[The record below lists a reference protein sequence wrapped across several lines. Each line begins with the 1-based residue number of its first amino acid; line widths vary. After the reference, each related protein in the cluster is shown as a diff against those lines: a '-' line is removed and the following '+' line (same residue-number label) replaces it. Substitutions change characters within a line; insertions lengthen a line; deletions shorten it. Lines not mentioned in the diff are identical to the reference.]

1 MYPCKRIRR
10 GASRQSESPD
20 FRRCRFRC
28 FQHPPVDLKMACQKK
43 AKSISPPITSPF
55 IIFSAMEPKM
65 RRNSSFRRRS
75 SGASANRTRR
85 SSVAFRE
92 QVLGSP
98 SLPAPIQKM
107 LDGIERQL
115 GIRDWSLST
124 LAAVALSRRAWMI
137 PVLFVLLAGFV
148 IAAGGG
154 GGTVNTITNSNIFI
168 YLSLDNLYGKI

>member
-10 GASRQSESPD
+10 GVSRQSESLD
-20 FRRCRFRC
+20 FRRCSFRC
-28 FQHPPVDLKMACQKK
+28 FQHLPVDLRLACQKK

-75 SGASANRTRR
+75 SGASATRTRR
-85 SSVAFRE
+85 RSVAFRE

-98 SLPAPIQKM
+98 SLPTPVQKM
-107 LDGIERQL
+107 LDGLERQL

-124 LAAVALSRRAWMI
+124 WAAVLIPRGYNLPAPRRRVYCTA
-137 PVLFVLLAGFV
+137 
-148 IAAGGG
+148 
-154 GGTVNTITNSNIFI
+154 S
-168 YLSLDNLYGKI
+168 